1 MFSSRLRS
9 LRMKRGYTQQRMADM
24 LSLSLNAYQKY
35 EQAERLP
42 LLDTLVRLADIL
54 ECPTDFLLGRDA
66 FLCSL
71 GVCVDEYL

>member
-9 LRMKRGYTQQRMADM
+9 LRIKRGYTQKRMSEM
-24 LSLSLNAYQKY
+24 LSVSLNAYQKY

-42 LLDTLVRLADIL
+42 TLKTLVRLADIL